1 MDEAQRAGM
10 EVEAVGR
17 CAVERV
23 AHDGAAEA
31 LGMGGVD
38 AELVR
43 APRQRTEA
51 DECAALAALQHFV
64 AGLRRL
70 GVGRAHLLAGAVVGA
85 GAQGQVDEAA
95 VRRDGA
101 LEQGDVL
108 LLHGARLEEGLQA
121 AVHVGGLGDE
131 HQAGGIHVQAV
142 HHERAFGLGQ
152 AAAHQAEY
160 RGGVGLPARHGEQ
173 AGGLVDDEQPLVL
186 VDRAQAVGGG
196 VGHLLLQ
203 RVVVH
208 VEALE
213 HVLQDGAA
221 LARTGGVEVPMFA
234 YLVRRRAAPPEL
246 GHAEGFP
253 LVEVGLLEQLGC
265 GTLAGTGGRGAL
277 AGGGEDGAEVFGLA
291 AGVEHLEVPEEAHLQ
306 GGGAAVAFGLQ
317 FADGGLQAVEGG
329 LRLGFAGLP
338 GAFGTLVFGLLVLAL
353 ARQGG
358 FLVGRQGGRLAALL
372 PSGAGFLQGEAHGGQ
387 GFVGPAAHV
396 IERSLCMM
404 QGLVSL
410 QRGDA
415 AVQGGNLLF
424 LLPEEA
430 VGPEQVVDGRHE
442 EGQAVLPRQDAREGG
457 QVAQLP
463 LAGAHHQHAEHLAAL
478 QLVVPLRLRRQ
489 ILLYLVRG
497 QQAERVGRVGKGIGE
512 PPGRLDALGRRGERV
527 EHLRPVAGGACGG
540 FPQPR
545 RMFLLLFP
553 CRLAGLV
560 GVALAFQ
567 IVVGHRIEN
576 G

>member
-1 MDEAQRAGM
+1 MDEAQRAGVQ
-10 EVEAVGR
+10 VEAVGR
-17 CAVERV
+17 RAVERV

-31 LGMGGVD
+31 FGMGGVD

-51 DECAALAALQHFV
+51 DERAALAALQHFV

-70 GVGRAHLLAGAVVGA
+70 GVGRAHLLAGAVVRA

-101 LEQGDVL
+101 LEQGDVF

-131 HQAGGIHVQAV
+131 HQAGSIHVQAV

-152 AAAHQAEY
+152 AAAHQAEH

-173 AGGLVDDEQPLVL
+173 AGGLIDDEQPRVL
-186 VDRAQAVGGG
+186 VDRAQAVGRG

-213 HVLQDGAA
+213 HVFQDGAA
-221 LARTGGVEVPMFA
+221 LARTGGVEAAVLA

-246 GHAEGFP
+246 GHAEGLP

-265 GTLAGTGGRGAL
+265 GTFAGTGGRGAL
-277 AGGGEDGAEVFGLA
+277 AGGGEDGAEVLGLA

-306 GGGAAVAFGLQ
+306 SGGAAVAFGLQ
-317 FADGGLQAVEGG
+317 LADGGLQAVAGG
-329 LRLGFAGLP
+329 LRFGFAGLP
-338 GAFGTLVFGLLVLAL
+338 GAFGTLVFGLLVLAF

-358 FLVGRQGGRLAALL
+358 FLVGRQVGRLAALL

-387 GFVGPAAHV
+387 GFVGLTAHV

-424 LLPEEA
+424 LLLEEA
-430 VGPEQVVDGRHE
+430 VGPEQVVDGRNE
-442 EGQAVLPRQDAREGG
+442 EGQAVLPRQYAREGG

-497 QQAERVGRVGKGIGE
+497 QQAEGVGRVGKGIGE

-540 FPQPR
+540 LLQPR

>member
-1 MDEAQRAGM
+1 M
-10 EVEAVGR
+10 
-17 CAVERV
+17 
-23 AHDGAAEA
+23 
-31 LGMGGVD
+31 
-38 AELVR
+38 
-43 APRQRTEA
+43 
-51 DECAALAALQHFV
+51 
-64 AGLRRL
+64 
-70 GVGRAHLLAGAVVGA
+70 
-85 GAQGQVDEAA
+85 
-95 VRRDGA
+95 
-101 LEQGDVL
+101 
-108 LLHGARLEEGLQA
+108 
-121 AVHVGGLGDE
+121 
-131 HQAGGIHVQAV
+131 
-142 HHERAFGLGQ
+142 
-152 AAAHQAEY
+152 
-160 RGGVGLPARHGEQ
+160 
-173 AGGLVDDEQPLVL
+173 
-186 VDRAQAVGGG
+186 GGG

-234 YLVRRRAAPPEL
+234 YLVRCRRAAPPEL
-246 GHAEGFP
+246 GHAEGLP
-253 LVEVGLLEQLGC
+253 LVEVGLLEQLGR
-265 GTLAGTGGRGAL
+265 GTLAGAGGRGAL

-317 FADGGLQAVEGG
+317 LADGGEQAVEGG
-329 LRLGFAGLP
+329 LRFGFAGLP
-338 GAFGTLVFGLLVLAL
+338 GAFGALVFGLLVLAL

-358 FLVGRQGGRLAALL
+358 FLVGRQGGRLAQAVACVAGLL
-372 PSGAGFLQGEAHGGQ
+372 HQTPHPGQ
-387 GFVGPAAHV
+387 VFVGLAAHV

-489 ILLYLVRG
+489 VLLHLVRG
-497 QQAERVGRVGKGIGE
+497 QQAEGVGRVGKGIGE

-527 EHLRPVAGGACGG
+527 EHLRPVAGGACGS
-540 FPQPR
+540 
-545 RMFLLLFP
+545 
-553 CRLAGLV
+553 
-560 GVALAFQ
+560 
-567 IVVGHRIEN
+567 
-576 G
+576 